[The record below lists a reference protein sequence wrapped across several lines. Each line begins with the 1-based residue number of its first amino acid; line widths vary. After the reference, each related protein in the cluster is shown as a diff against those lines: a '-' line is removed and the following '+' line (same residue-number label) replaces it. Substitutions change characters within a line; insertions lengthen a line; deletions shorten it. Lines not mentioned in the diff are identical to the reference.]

1 MNTLLSYLW
10 PYSQRQLIEQF
21 VRREVQSRY
30 RQSLFGTAWLLLT
43 PLLTLAVYTLVF
55 QHIFT
60 SRWANTEST
69 MLAFALRLFA
79 GLSLF
84 SFVAEC
90 LTRAPRQIVGQPNLV
105 KKVVFPLPILA
116 WVQVLSS
123 AVQFGVALIIL
134 FIGQW
139 CDAQQ
144 MPLGILGAPLIF
156 IPLLY
161 LVLGLSWFLAALGV
175 YLRDVEQIIGLVM
188 SLLLFLTPIFY
199 PSSSL
204 PVRWQAWMQYY
215 PLAYWIESF
224 RQLIFDNQWPNLGHY
239 LVMCVISL
247 LVALGGALFF
257 KRTQEGFADVL

>member
-1 MNTLLSYLW
+1 MNPLLRYLW

-90 LTRAPRQIVGQPNLV
+90 LTRAPRQIVGQPN
-105 KKVVFPLPILA
+105 
-116 WVQVLSS
+116 
-123 AVQFGVALIIL
+123 
-134 FIGQW
+134 
-139 CDAQQ
+139 
-144 MPLGILGAPLIF
+144 
-156 IPLLY
+156 
-161 LVLGLSWFLAALGV
+161 
-175 YLRDVEQIIGLVM
+175 
-188 SLLLFLTPIFY
+188 
-199 PSSSL
+199 
-204 PVRWQAWMQYY
+204 
-215 PLAYWIESF
+215 
-224 RQLIFDNQWPNLGHY
+224 
-239 LVMCVISL
+239 
-247 LVALGGALFF
+247 
-257 KRTQEGFADVL
+257 